1 MQILDN
7 QIYIVGELPGFA
19 DLNLRNK
26 KILALLAARF
36 PDDLPDVDFVI
47 QNSDWFPPN
56 FNGKQLYNDPRT
68 HADWRNECR
77 PQLACI
83 AAWPALLS

>member
-7 QIYIVGELPGFA
+7 QIYIIGELPGFA

-36 PDDLPDVDFVI
+36 PDDLPDVDFII
-47 QNSDWFPPN
+47 QNSDWLPPN
-56 FNGKQLYNDPRT
+56 FNGEHLCQGLM
-68 HADWRNECR
+68 H
-77 PQLACI
+77 
-83 AAWPALLS
+83 